1 MKLLNSELVLSRCN
15 AFPLKRPFLQ
25 LGEGHRRKC
34 WWTYCTCTSRMLES
48 KKSLRNA
55 MVSVHD
61 LSHCGCGV
69 KLLVLT
75 MLLQAVKNGILMH
88 LLQLKYMQVT

>member
-34 WWTYCTCTSRMLES
+34 WWTYCTCTSRM
-48 KKSLRNA
+48 
-55 MVSVHD
+55 VSVHD